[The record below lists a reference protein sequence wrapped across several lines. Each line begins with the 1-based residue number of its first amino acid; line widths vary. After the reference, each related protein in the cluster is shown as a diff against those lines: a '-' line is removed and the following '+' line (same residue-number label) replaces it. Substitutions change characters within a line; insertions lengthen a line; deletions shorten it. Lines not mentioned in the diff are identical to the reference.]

1 MTVTLTK
8 ENFAAEVEGAK
19 GTVLVDFWAD
29 WCGPCR
35 MFAPILD
42 EVASAYP
49 DVKVGKVN
57 VDQEKELAAAFRVQ
71 SIPTLVVFRDGKP
84 VEHSVGVVSKEE
96 VEALLR

>member
-1 MTVTLTK
+1 MTVTLTQ

-42 EVASAYP
+42 EVASAHP